1 MHAELTCDAA
11 LPHLPLQVYKQVFPF
26 YCQDQFERELA
37 RLQRQLD
44 AVRAVIVHHI
54 AGDAAAKSAGEE
66 SMRRLQHRLMQKAEA
81 VRVMPQ

>member
-1 MHAELTCDAA
+1 
-11 LPHLPLQVYKQVFPF
+11 
-26 YCQDQFERELA
+26 
-37 RLQRQLD
+37 
-44 AVRAVIVHHI
+44 VRGLIVQHI